1 MSHLDTAQLIELKEI
16 MEDAFDDLV
25 STYLDDSS
33 EKLTKL
39 EAAITAQDTQEVSSL
54 AHSLKGS
61 SSNIC
66 ASGLAEKF
74 KVLEDMGRAGDVSQ
88 GLEALVDAK
97 AVYGQVEDELKSL

>member
-1 MSHLDTAQLIELKEI
+1 MSNLDTAQLTELKEI
-16 MEDAFDDLV
+16 MEDAFGDLV

-33 EKLTKL
+33 EKLNKL
-39 EAAITAQDTQEVSSL
+39 EAAVSAQDAQEVSSL

-74 KVLEDMGRAGDVSQ
+74 KVLEDMGRAGDVTD
-88 GLEALVDAK
+88 GAGALQDAK
-97 AVYGQVEDELKSL
+97 AVYSDVEKELKSL

>member
-1 MSHLDTAQLIELKEI
+1 MSHLDTAQLTELKDI

-33 EKLTKL
+33 EKLVQL
-39 EAAITAQDTQEVSSL
+39 ESALSAQDAQQVSSL

-66 ASGLAEKF
+66 AAGLADKF

-88 GLEALVDAK
+88 GSDALIDAK
-97 AVYGQVEDELKSL
+97 AVYAEVEQELKSL